1 MDKESQFA
9 RWFNK
14 IMAQP
19 YGEGSCTRF
28 SNICLTGKI
37 EFGKDNQKF
46 FHVTINHSATFTL
59 INVFYFRSVTQPT
72 MRKHVRQCPK
82 YHMSFQ
88 TGIEMILVSN
98 ASKFLNH
105 CLIPVKLGFLKHRL
119 C

>member
-46 FHVTINHSATFTL
+46 FHDTICPATTATL
-59 INVFYFRSVTQPT
+59 INVYDFRSVIQPT
-72 MRKHVRQCPK
+72 MKKHVRQCPK